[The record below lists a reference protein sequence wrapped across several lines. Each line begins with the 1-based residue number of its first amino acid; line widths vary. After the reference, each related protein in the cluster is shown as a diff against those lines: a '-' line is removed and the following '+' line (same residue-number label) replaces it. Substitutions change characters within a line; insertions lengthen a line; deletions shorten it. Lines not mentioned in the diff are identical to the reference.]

1 MRTIRTMAIVA
12 IVLGGALSLSAH
24 EDFRVIGTISK
35 QAGSAID
42 VKKREGTIVSI
53 RIDKQTAI
61 SRDRKKVDAAALKVG
76 ETVVVDA
83 YGDSEDDLLALE
95 IRLVPPIGR
104 GGQK

>member
-1 MRTIRTMAIVA
+1 MRTVRFMAIVA
-12 IVLGGALSLSAH
+12 IVLGGALSLAAH

-42 VKKREGTIVSI
+42 VKKREGTVVSI

-95 IRLVPPIGR
+95 IRIVPPIGQ
-104 GGQK
+104 GGRK